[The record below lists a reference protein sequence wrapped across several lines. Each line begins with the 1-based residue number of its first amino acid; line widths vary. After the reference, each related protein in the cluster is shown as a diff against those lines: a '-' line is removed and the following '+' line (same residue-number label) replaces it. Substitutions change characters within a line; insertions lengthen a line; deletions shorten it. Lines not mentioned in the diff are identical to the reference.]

1 MAVITIA
8 HQIGSGGR
16 EIGQAVA
23 KRLQVPYIDR
33 EIVQGVAQ
41 KLGISE
47 TLASEMDEKTRGAL
61 QLLFNNL
68 TYYSALAL
76 PYTDVDGERMM
87 VDEATYL
94 EAAKAVIEASA
105 AGNQAVIAGHGANFC
120 LAQHGGILSVYI
132 YAPVPQR
139 IHTLEHRENITKEA
153 ATRLV
158 NQNDNDRA
166 HYIKTQFGANW
177 HDPNYYHL
185 MINTGAIKPDLAAEL
200 IVQAARSSEL
210 APLKPAKP
218 TKGHAIPATDLP
230 QSFALRLSP
239 AALSF

>member
-33 EIVQGVAQ
+33 EIVQGVAR

-47 TLASEMDEKTRGAL
+47 TLASEMDEKTRGVL

-76 PYTDVDGERMM
+76 PYDNVDPERLT
-87 VDEATYL
+87 VDDATYQ
-94 EAAKAVIEASA
+94 EAARAVIEASA
-105 AGNQAVIAGHGANFC
+105 AGNQGVIAGHGANFC
-120 LAQHGGILSVYI
+120 LAHHSDILSVYI
-132 YAPVPQR
+132 YAPVHQR
-139 IHTLEHRENITKEA
+139 TNTLILRENITKEA
-153 ATRLV
+153 AARLV
-158 NQNDNDRA
+158 SQNDNDRA

-177 HDPNYYHL
+177 HDPSYYHL
-185 MINTGAIKPDLAAEL
+185 MINTGAIKPGLAAEL
-200 IVQAARSSEL
+200 IVQAAQAGALE
-210 APLKPAKP
+210 PLKPAKP
-218 TKGHAIPATDLP
+218 SKGHAVPVTDIPH
-230 QSFALRLSP
+230 SFALRLAP
-239 AALSF
+239 AVVGF